1 SDNFA
6 SCRSKVVE
14 THFRPVPHV
23 AGVRAVSL
31 IIGFPLAGPSHARRL
46 ALMSRPDSRT
56 DCAEGR
62 PVARPPKTS

>member
-1 SDNFA
+1 LLRIAAAALPSYMLPSTVMVLD
-6 SCRSKVVE
+6 
-14 THFRPVPHV
+14 
-23 AGVRAVSL
+23 
-31 IIGFPLAGPSHARRL
+31 GFPLAGPSHARRL